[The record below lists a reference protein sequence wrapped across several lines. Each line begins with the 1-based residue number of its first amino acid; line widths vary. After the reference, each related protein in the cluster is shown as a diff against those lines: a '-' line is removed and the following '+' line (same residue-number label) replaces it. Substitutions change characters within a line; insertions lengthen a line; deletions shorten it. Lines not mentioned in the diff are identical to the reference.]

1 MGLSSRTILSSMRE
15 GLVRGVRLWRT
26 DRSYCTVI
34 VVTLGLGIA
43 ATAVAFSV
51 LAGTILQ
58 KLPFAD
64 ADRLVS
70 PRLTEVG
77 SGDSRKPTLGLF
89 VRWQKASSSLD
100 SLAAYSEYQAF
111 VTSADGRTVVY
122 PAALV
127 TRDFLR
133 VLRVEPVLGVGLGA
147 GENQESQI
155 ALLSHGAWVRDFD
168 SAPSVIGRLLTING
182 QSATIAGVLPEGFDF
197 PSGQDIWLEMDL
209 AESPAKETL
218 GLTMSVVGRL
228 AQGVS
233 PASAQHELTAI
244 AAAYQGEEGST
255 DHGSVVVVEP
265 FVRAHTDP
273 QLRAMLLPMVLA
285 IGAILA
291 LAGGNAAHLIFTRGL
306 GERKIL
312 AIKLALGAS
321 RMTLLLTRMF
331 ETLALALVGAILS
344 LPLTYLGV
352 AAFNHFMVPGEVL
365 RASWIDVR
373 LDARVVVFVALAA
386 GATALLASALAT
398 TYQRHASPG
407 DALRSGALEL
417 SRESPANG
425 SGLLLTIELALATG
439 VLLTAGLLL
448 HSVAQLRSIDLGV
461 DGTGVLGAKV
471 STLQAPQL
479 ETQAASRHFFTNLS
493 RKLETLPGVESAG
506 YVSSLPTEGSFWRD
520 VVIAGQAQPVHVR
533 WLVVSPKYFDTL
545 GVKILQGRDFR
556 PAETTS
562 GSPEVVVSRE
572 FARRYLGSE
581 ALGARMRFSDS
592 APSAEP
598 RTVIGVVSDYLMT
611 PPGEERS
618 APAVFTPLR
627 QDPRKSVELVV
638 RARRNFSLPTSTLC
652 AEARLLSPGVACFD
666 TRRLEAILGRRTWIQ
681 DALAALFSGL
691 SLLAVVLGT
700 TGTFGIVGLL
710 AARRRREM
718 GVRIAL
724 GATRQGIEGLVLA
737 QVARP
742 ALLGLLLG
750 FAGGLG
756 SAHLLSGF
764 LYRLQIWDP
773 LVLVTTAVVP
783 AASAALAAY
792 WPARRAATLDPAD
805 SLRVE

>member
-1 MGLSSRTILSSMRE
+1 MGLFSRTIWSPVRE

-26 DRSYCTVI
+26 DRSYCAVI

-51 LAGTILQ
+51 LAGTVLQ

-70 PRLTEVG
+70 PRVTEVG
-77 SGDSRKPTLGLF
+77 SGDSRKPTLGLLL
-89 VRWQKASSSLD
+89 RWQKASSSLER
-100 SLAAYSEYQAF
+100 LAAYTEYRAF
-111 VTSADGRTVVY
+111 VTGADGRTAVY

-127 TRDFLR
+127 TRDFLKL
-133 VLRVEPVLGVGLGA
+133 LRVRPVLGVGLATGNRD
-147 GENQESQI
+147 GPQI
-155 ALLSHGAWVRDFD
+155 ALLSHRAWAQDFD
-168 SAPSVIGRLLTING
+168 SAPSVIGRLLTVNG
-182 QSATIAGVLPEGFDF
+182 QPVTVEGVLPEGFDF

-209 AESPAKETL
+209 GESPGRETL

-228 AQGVS
+228 AQGAS
-233 PASAQHELTAI
+233 LASAQHELTSI
-244 AAAYQGEEGST
+244 AAADRAEEASA

-273 QLRAMLLPMVLA
+273 RLRAMLLPMVLA

-291 LAGGNAAHLIFTRGL
+291 LASGNAAHLIFTRGV

-312 AIKLALGAS
+312 AIKQALGAS
-321 RMTLLLTRMF
+321 RTRLLVTQIF
-331 ETLALALVGAILS
+331 ETLALALVGALLS

-352 AAFNHFMVPGEVL
+352 AAFNHFMVPGAVL

-386 GATALLASALAT
+386 GSTALLASALSAS
-398 TYQRHASPG
+398 YQAHAVPC
-407 DALRSGALEL
+407 DALKSGASGLG
-417 SRESPANG
+417 SESPAHA
-425 SGLLLTIELALATG
+425 SRLLLTLELALATG
-439 VLLTAGLLL
+439 VLFTAGLLL
-448 HSVAQLRSIDLGV
+448 HSVAQLREVDVGV
-461 DGTGVLGAKV
+461 KGAGVVGAKV
-471 STLQAPQL
+471 STVQAPRL
-479 ETQAASRHFFTNLS
+479 ETQSATRHYFASLS
-493 RKLETLPGVESAG
+493 RKLEALPGVESAA

-520 VVIAGQAQPVHVR
+520 VVIAGQARPVHVR
-533 WLVVSPKYFDTL
+533 WLVVSPEFFDTL
-545 GVKILQGRDFR
+545 GVKILRGRDFR
-556 PAETTS
+556 QAETTS
-562 GSPEVVVSRE
+562 GRPEVVVSRE
-572 FARRYLGSE
+572 FARRYLGPE
-581 ALGARMRFSDS
+581 ALGARLRFADS

-627 QDPRKSVELVV
+627 QDPRKSMELIV
-638 RARRNFSLPTSTLC
+638 RARRFSLPASTLC
-652 AEARLLSPGVACFD
+652 SEATLLNPGVACFD

-700 TGTFGIVGLL
+700 TGTFGIISLL

-718 GVRIAL
+718 GLRIAL

-737 QVARP
+737 QVGVP

-750 FAGGLG
+750 IVGGLG
-756 SAHLLSGF
+756 CAHLLSVF
-764 LYRLQIWDP
+764 LYGVKMWDP
-773 LVLVTTAVVP
+773 LVLVTTAVVLVV
-783 AASAALAAY
+783 SAALAAY
-792 WPARRAATLDPAD
+792 LPARAAARLDPAD